1 MKQINFLVVGVG
13 GQGTILAGDILTETG
28 MLARYD
34 AKKSDVLG
42 LAIRG
47 GSVVSHVRWGEK
59 VDAPMSMPGTVD
71 YLLAFEPLE
80 ALRRIE
86 FLRPSSTVV
95 VNDYTIPPV
104 SVSSG
109 VAEYPKPQ
117 VIQEVLAAHC
127 EALHHFDA
135 TEKAV
140 SLGSVK
146 TVNVLLLGALSAL
159 LEVPEAVWEEGI
171 KKFVP
176 ATLLQL
182 NIDAFY
188 LGRKL
193 ILAKE
198 TVT

>member
-1 MKQINFLVVGVG
+1 MKDINFLVVGVG

-28 MLARYD
+28 MLAGYD
-34 AKKSDVLG
+34 VKKSDVLG

-59 VDAPMSMPGTVD
+59 VDAPMSIPGNVD

-80 ALRRIE
+80 ALRQID
-86 FLRPSSTVV
+86 FLHPESTVIT
-95 VNDYTIPPV
+95 NDYAIPPV

-109 VAEYPKPQ
+109 QTEYPEPDH
-117 VIQEVLAAHC
+117 IQEVLASHSRK
-127 EALHHFDA
+127 LYHFDA
-135 TEKAV
+135 TTEAV

-159 LEVPEAVWEEGI
+159 LDIPEKVWEEGI
-171 KKFVP
+171 KKFAP
-176 ATLLQL
+176 QRFMQL

-188 LGRKL
+188 TGRKR
-193 ILAKE
+193 IHEKE
-198 TVT
+198 PA